1 MGIFS
6 RMADIVNSNINALLD
21 HAEEPEKMIR
31 LMIQEMEDTLVEV
44 RADAAKMI
52 AEKKDI
58 SRRLSKMEDA
68 EQEWD
73 QRASLALERER
84 EDLAKAALIEKQ
96 KLKVTVDA
104 LQDDIQIL
112 DENLERLDGDIAQLQ
127 DKLTEA
133 KTKKQTMETRH
144 SAASTS
150 MKARQ
155 SLYDGRVDDAL
166 ARFDQMEKKLDE
178 AESRVEVYDMGQS
191 RSLADEIAD
200 LEVEA
205 AIEEELAQLKERV
218 KKADTTS
225 ED

>member
-21 HAEEPEKMIR
+21 HAEEPDKMIR

-58 SRRLSKMEDA
+58 GRRLGKMEDA

-73 QRASLALERER
+73 QRASLALERDR

-96 KLKVTVDA
+96 KLKITVDA
-104 LQDDIQIL
+104 LKEDLVIL

-127 DKLTEA
+127 SKLTEA
-133 KTKKQTMETRH
+133 KAKKQTMETRA
-144 SAASTS
+144 SAASS
-150 MKARQ
+150 SIKARK

-191 RSLADEIAD
+191 KSLADEIAD

-205 AIEEELAQLKERV
+205 SIEEELAQLKERV
-218 KKADTTS
+218 KKADSPT

>member
-21 HAEEPEKMIR
+21 HAEEPDKMIR

-58 SRRLSKMEDA
+58 GRRLGKMENA

-73 QRASLALERER
+73 QRAALALERDR

-96 KLKVTVDA
+96 KLKITVDA
-104 LQDDIQIL
+104 LKEDVVIL

-127 DKLTEA
+127 AKLTEA
-133 KTKKQTMETRH
+133 KAKKQTMETRAN
-144 SAASTS
+144 AASTS
-150 MKARQ
+150 IKARE

-178 AESRVEVYDMGQS
+178 AESRVEAYDLGQS
-191 RSLADEIAD
+191 KSLADEIAD
-200 LEVEA
+200 LEAEA
-205 AIEEELAQLKERV
+205 AIEDELAQLKERV
-218 KKADTTS
+218 KKADTPS